1 VRLNPLVRRIVLT
14 VAVLSLLALSWNG
27 VSGGMSQRSEAHTLG
42 QKVQTACQF
51 AFGFF
56 GLLSVVTTFIG
67 RRWRTLSY
75 TGWTVSITLAGGLAA
90 VVWGDTSVAV
100 GFLAG
105 LASLGVALL
114 LIWLLPL
121 GARGLPG
128 N

>member
-27 VSGGMSQRSEAHTLG
+27 VSGGMG